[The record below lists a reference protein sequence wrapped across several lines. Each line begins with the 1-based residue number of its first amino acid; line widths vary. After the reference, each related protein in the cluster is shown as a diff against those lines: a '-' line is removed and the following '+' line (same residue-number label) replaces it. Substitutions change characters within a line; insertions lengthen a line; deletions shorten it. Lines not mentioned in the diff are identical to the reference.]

1 MSNKYKGKKRMETSS
16 QGWEN
21 GTTLFGRLAV
31 SQNRVLGKY
40 MCVKGQESQE
50 GSEACEPFGVL
61 PLSGVTSVIPAIFL
75 DFLAFRDHS
84 LLPSVHLTIPQQP

>member
-1 MSNKYKGKKRMETSS
+1 MSMSNKYKGKKRMETSS

-40 MCVKGQESQE
+40 MCVKGQESRKKVQRPVSPLESSLSQE
-50 GSEACEPFGVL
+50 L
-61 PLSGVTSVIPAIFL
+61 P
-75 DFLAFRDHS
+75 
-84 LLPSVHLTIPQQP
+84 Q